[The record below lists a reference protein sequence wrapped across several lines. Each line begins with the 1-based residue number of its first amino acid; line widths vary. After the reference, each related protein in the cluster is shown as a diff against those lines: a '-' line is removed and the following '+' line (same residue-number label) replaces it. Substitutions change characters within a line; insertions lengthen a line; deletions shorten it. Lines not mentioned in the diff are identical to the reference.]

1 MPERLPPAQRAP
13 ALVFAA
19 CLLLVAGSAAVLFL
33 LKLGAGP
40 DAVREF
46 YLGSEARFT
55 APRSLAGL
63 LETALAHLVAMPL
76 ALFAAIHTVAWAGAL
91 APRLLA
97 RLSAATFALALGG
110 VAAGF
115 AIRFAAPW
123 LAWFKVVS
131 FLGLEGL
138 LVLWALLL
146 AAVAWPP
153 PRPAP
158 RGARGEVP
166 VSGSASGPA

>member
-1 MPERLPPAQRAP
+1 MPERLPAPQRAP

-19 CLLLVAGSAAVLFL
+19 CLLLVAASGAALFL

-55 APRSLAGL
+55 SPRSLAGL
-63 LETALAHLVAMPL
+63 LETALVHLVAMPL
-76 ALFAAIHTVAWAGAL
+76 ALFAVIHTVGWAGAL
-91 APRLLA
+91 PARWLQ
-97 RLSAATFALALGG
+97 RLSAATFTLALSGI
-110 VAAGF
+110 AAGF

-123 LAWFKVVS
+123 LAWFKLVS
-131 FLGLEGL
+131 FLGLTGL

-153 PRPAP
+153 RRASADRAAP
-158 RGARGEVP
+158 SVPVGGP
-166 VSGSASGPA
+166 VSGPA